1 MDTLKRRRAKSLDMT
16 QGSPIRLLVL
26 FAIPMLIGSVFQQ
39 MYNMT
44 DTVVVGRFVSVEA
57 LGRHW
62 GHGLHHLPADDAG
75 PGPDQRRLGGNRPG
89 GGRRPPCWTRPWP

>member
-1 MDTLKRRRAKSLDMT
+1 MT

-57 LGRHW
+57 LAAIGAT
-62 GHGLHHLPADDAG
+62 GSTTSLLMMLG

-89 GGRRPPCWTRPWP
+89 GGRRPPCWTGPWP